1 MAAVGLTNPAAAIF
15 YVVTAL
21 IDKLVTSLSATVVG
35 IAATMIGV
43 ESFPAKSTF
52 YTPGMNVV
60 GIVLLYV
67 IIMCAWA
74 LTLWSRATSWAMN
87 ASKSSKR

>member
-21 IDKLVTSLSATVVG
+21 IDKLVPSLSATVVG

-43 ESFPAKSTF
+43 ESLPAKSTF